1 MRRVAGIRA
10 RQVRLSSSGP
20 LVDACKRTARQQRDR
35 SAHSSAAAGARH
47 PCQDRSMAS
56 KTILFIGGTG
66 TISSACVARALESGA
81 SVTVLNR
88 GRSQLRPLPEGV
100 EELQGDIHDAA
111 SVDAA
116 LGSREFDVVAEFL
129 AFTPEHVAADVA
141 RFAGRTGQYVFIS
154 SASAYQTP
162 PQRVPVTESTPL
174 RNPFWK
180 YSRDKI
186 ACEDLLVREY
196 RENGFP
202 ATIVRPSHT
211 YDRTSI
217 PTSGHWTDIA
227 RMRAGKPVVV
237 HGDGTS
243 LWTITH
249 STDFAVAFDGLLGN
263 PVAVGDTFHIT
274 GDHAPTWNQIYG
286 WLGEA
291 AGVEPELAHVA
302 SETIARIVP
311 DLGPA
316 LIGDKANSMVFDN
329 SKVKALVPEFS
340 TTVTFD
346 RGAAEIIEWYDA
358 HPEQQRFDA
367 DLDAAFDRMLAT
379 IPSA

>member
-1 MRRVAGIRA
+1 
-10 RQVRLSSSGP
+10 
-20 LVDACKRTARQQRDR
+20 
-35 SAHSSAAAGARH
+35 
-47 PCQDRSMAS
+47 MAS
-56 KTILFIGGTG
+56 KTILFLGGTG
-66 TISSACVARALESGA
+66 VISSACVQRALSRGA

-88 GRSQLRPLPEGV
+88 GRSQTRPLPAGV
-100 EELQGDIHDAA
+100 EELRADIRDPA
-111 SVDAA
+111 SVDAV
-116 LGSREFDVVAEFL
+116 LGSREFDAVAEFL

-141 RFAGRTGQYVFIS
+141 RFAGRTGQYVFVS

-162 PQRVPVTESTPL
+162 PQRIPVTESTPL
-174 RNPFWK
+174 RNPFWQ

-186 ACEDLLVREY
+186 ACEELLVHEY
-196 RENGFP
+196 RSNGFP

-249 STDFAVAFDGLLGN
+249 NTDFAVAFDGLLGN
-263 PVAVGDTFHIT
+263 PLAVGDVFHIT
-274 GDHAPTWNQIYG
+274 GDHAPTWNQIYT
-286 WLGEA
+286 WLGRA
-291 AGVEPELAHVA
+291 AGVEPVLAHVA
-302 SETIARIVP
+302 SDTIARIAP
-311 DLGPA
+311 DLGPG
-316 LIGDKANSMVFDN
+316 LIGDKAHSMVFDN
-329 SKVKALVPEFS
+329 SKVKALVPEFA

-346 RGAAEIIEWYDA
+346 RGADEILRWYDA

-367 DLDAAFDRMLAT
+367 DLDAAFERMLAT
-379 IPSA
+379 IPHA